1 MKLTF
6 LFEFLSRGAS
16 WLRLIII
23 SALVSPE
30 DYSLV
35 ILVVSAEALF
45 GSVIAYPHIRETL
58 YGQQGGLIQLWNSMA
73 LFLIVSPVV
82 FGFSYWYFA
91 DIELAVIVLLATLFF
106 ALYQVSMYVLRVGRL
121 KSYNNTKLISSLLA
135 TAVFFILVPKGIIY
149 LPLVS
154 FSAFLVSVYVI
165 LKSAPP
171 HDWGPS
177 KLNGIYKSWLVYGV
191 QSLSVNAWQYGNR
204 FLVGFIFSAMET
216 AVFLKT
222 YLIASGITFYLSAM
236 MVVYEK
242 HLSKKLADGELSARL
257 SSAWEMLCKILCG
270 VVLYYIAAVVFLK
283 IGGKDIEIIGDLV
296 GSVDVSLLCIFA
308 GLFVVRSVQL
318 VLNPI
323 VIAGGGRVISLQASI
338 LGMFVQFSLF
348 LVCWE
353 ALTLSR
359 IAFIMVLSQALLV
372 GYLWFKGVRRIA
384 QA

>member
-58 YGQQGGLIQLWNSMA
+58 YGQQGGLTQLWNA
-73 LFLIVSPVV
+73 VILFLVLSPIV

-91 DIELAVIVLLATLFF
+91 DVGVAVVVLVSTLFF
-106 ALYQVSMYVLRVGRL
+106 ALYQISMYVLRIGKL
-121 KSYNNTKLISSLLA
+121 SSYNRTKLISSVLA
-135 TAVFFILVPKGIIY
+135 TAIFLFFVPKGMIF
-149 LPLVS
+149 LPIVS
-154 FSAFLVSVYVI
+154 FSAFLVSIYVI
-165 LKSAPP
+165 LKAIPP
-171 HDWGPS
+171 HEWWPK
-177 KLNGIYKSWLVYGV
+177 KLDGIYKSWLVYGV

-204 FLVGFIFSAMET
+204 FLVGFIFT
-216 AVFLKT
+216 AAQTAIFLKT
-222 YLIASGITFYLSAM
+222 YLIASGITFYLAAM

-242 HLSKKLADGELSARL
+242 HLSKKLADGELGKRL
-257 SSAWEMLCKILCG
+257 SSAGKILFLIIGG
-270 VVLYYIAAVVFLK
+270 VALYYISVVAFLQL
-283 IGGKDIEIIGDLV
+283 GGKDIEIIRDLLE
-296 GSVDVSLLCIFA
+296 SVDVSLLCVFA
-308 GLFVVRSVQL
+308 GLFVVRAIQL

-323 VIAGGGRVISLQASI
+323 VIASGRRVISLQASI
-338 LGMFVQFSLF
+338 VAMFVQFSLF
-348 LVCWE
+348 LLFWE
-353 ALTLSR
+353 MLTLNW
-359 IAFIMVLSQALLV
+359 IAFIMVISQVLLV
-372 GYLWFKGVRRIA
+372 AYLWFKGIGKIG